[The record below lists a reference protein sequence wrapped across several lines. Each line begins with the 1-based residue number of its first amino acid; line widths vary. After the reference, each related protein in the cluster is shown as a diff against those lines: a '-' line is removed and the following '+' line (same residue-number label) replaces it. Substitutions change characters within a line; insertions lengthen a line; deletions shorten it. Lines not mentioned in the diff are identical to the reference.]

1 MSAASEARWVKPP
14 NLESSRSGVSWG
26 AIFAGGVTAAAVS
39 IILLAV
45 GAGLGFATISP
56 YAGDSTSVTTLA
68 VGAVIWLVIVQWVAS
83 IFGGYI
89 AGRLRTKWADHHSD
103 EVFFRDTAHGL
114 LAWGAATL
122 LTVGIVA
129 TGATSALSTVA
140 TVGAT
145 AASNADDS
153 YFADQ
158 LFRTAPGTSGTQSTN
173 AADDATRA
181 EGGRLLVRAVS
192 GSGTDADQSYLA
204 ESVAARTGISPEE
217 AQKRVADV
225 TAAAKEAA
233 DAARKASAVA
243 ALVTGLS
250 LLIGAFIAAVAG
262 ALGGRARDELSSE
275 ELSGR

>member
-1 MSAASEARWVKPP
+1 MSSASEARFVKPP

-56 YAGDSTSVTTLA
+56 YAADSTSVTTLA
-68 VGAVIWLVIVQWVAS
+68 VGAVIWLVIVQWAAS

-114 LAWGAATL
+114 LAWGTATL

-129 TGATSALSTVA
+129 TGATSALSTAA

-158 LFRTAPGTSGTQSTN
+158 LFRTAPGVSQPQAPNTEDV
-173 AADDATRA
+173 ARA
-181 EGGRLLVRAVS
+181 EGGRLLARAVA
-192 GSGTDADQSYLA
+192 GTGTDADQSYLA

-225 TAAAKEAA
+225 TASAKEAA

-243 ALVTGLS
+243 ALVSGLS

-262 ALGGRARDELSSE
+262 ALGGHARDELPTE
-275 ELSGR
+275 EGP